1 MIRVGYSANVASEL
15 LSDFPAG
22 IELIAL
28 PRDLDHDVE
37 IEVWIPDPYPTRNRY
52 IVPHLKGV
60 KLVLSMMAGTEW
72 IPAAVGPHVTICNA
86 RGAHNIST
94 SEWTLSAILTMLKHF
109 PLFLDIQRSGEWKRR
124 FQATAEYEN
133 LTGDTR
139 ALYPPVMLE
148 ELTAKTVMLVGYGS
162 IGKEI
167 ERMLEPFRVNLIRV
181 ARTARERPPVHS
193 VSELD
198 ALLPKAQIVILILPA
213 TNESKHLIDAHQFS
227 LMQKGALL
235 VNAAR
240 GPIVNTDALVQ
251 ALESRRIRAAIDVTD
266 PEPLPDGHPLW
277 RCPNLLITPHVGGS
291 SPEFARRSLKIAADE
306 LRRYMAGEPLL
317 NVVQAAV

>member
-72 IPAAVGPHVTICNA
+72 IPAAMGPHVTICNA